1 VILGFVPR
9 RPLRGGSSVDVDSD
23 DLEVN
28 EPKDGDPFLGE
39 RPLCHAVKPSFPPLL
54 EVPVV
59 DGDDMARF
67 EAFGQSVTIW

>member
-1 VILGFVPR
+1 MILGFVPR
-9 RPLRGGSSVDVDSD
+9 RPLRGGSSVDVDGD

-28 EPKDGDPFLGE
+28 EPKDGDPLLGE
-39 RPLCHAVKPSFPPLL
+39 RPLCRAVEPAFSLLL

-59 DGDDMARF
+59 DGDDISRF